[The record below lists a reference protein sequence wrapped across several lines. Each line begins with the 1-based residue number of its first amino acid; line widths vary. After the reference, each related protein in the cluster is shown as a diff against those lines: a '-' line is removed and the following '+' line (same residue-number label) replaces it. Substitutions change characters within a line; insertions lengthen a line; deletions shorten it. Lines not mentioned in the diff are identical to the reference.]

1 MRRRWLPIASVMV
14 SELSMAHRSLAGL
27 GKACVWLALAAAT
40 GSACAQADANKPASG
55 IYTCTDDRGR
65 RLTSDR
71 PIPDCLSKEQRVL
84 NNDGSQR
91 TVLPPTQ
98 TAEERAERELRER
111 EAAQRRIEQADAVR
125 RDRNMV
131 ARYPDEATHDKAR
144 EAALDTVRV
153 AIKTTEQRLRDLAAE
168 RKPLTDEAE
177 FYQGRVMPGK
187 LKTQMDANDA
197 AREAQRSAV
206 ANQQAE
212 LARINSLYD
221 DELVRLRKLW
231 SGAPPGSLGPLVG
244 AGPAPATSAPKPNK
258 PRRVR
263 RNPPPEQPASN
274 GASRS
279 AERPAP

>member
-1 MRRRWLPIASVMV
+1 MSDLLTARRPWV
-14 SELSMAHRSLAGL
+14 STVWVLVGL
-27 GKACVWLALAAAT
+27 GLCTAAT
-40 GSACAQADANKPASG
+40 GAWAKTDAEKSTSG

-71 PIPDCLSKEQRVL
+71 PIPDCLGKDQRVL

-91 TVLPPTQ
+91 TVLPPTP
-98 TAEERAERELRER
+98 TAEERAEREVRER
-111 EAAQRRIEQADAVR
+111 EAAQRRIDQADAVR

-131 ARYPDEATHDKAR
+131 ARYPDEAAHQKAR
-144 EAALDTVRV
+144 EAALDTVRL

-177 FYQGRVMPGK
+177 FYQGRAMPAK
-187 LKTQMDANDA
+187 LKTQIDANDA

-206 ANQQAE
+206 ANQEAE

-221 DELVRLRKLW
+221 AELARMRKLW

-244 AGPAPATSAPKPNK
+244 AAAQAPTGAASAAKTHK
-258 PRRVR
+258 PRRVWR
-263 RNPPPEQPASN
+263 SPPPEKSPA
-274 GASRS
+274 GS

>member
-1 MRRRWLPIASVMV
+1 MV
-14 SELSMAHRSLAGL
+14 SESAITLQPWARLSLVLACL
-27 GKACVWLALAAAT
+27 GSAAAT
-40 GSACAQADANKPASG
+40 SGAWAQADPNKKAAG

-71 PIPDCLSKEQRVL
+71 PIPDCLTKEQRVL
-84 NNDGSQR
+84 NSDGSQR
-91 TVLPPTQ
+91 TVLPPTP
-98 TAEERAERELRER
+98 TAEERAERESRER
-111 EAAQRRIEQADAVR
+111 EDAQRRIDQADAVR

-131 ARYPDEATHDKAR
+131 ARYPDEATHQKAR

-168 RKPLTDEAE
+168 RKPLADEAE
-177 FYQGRVMPGK
+177 FYQGRVMPSK
-187 LKTQMDANDA
+187 LKTQIDANDA

-206 ANQQAE
+206 ANQEAE

-221 DELVRLRKLW
+221 AELLRLRKLW
-231 SGAPPGSLGPLVG
+231 SGAPPGSLGSLVG
-244 AGPAPATSAPKPNK
+244 AGLAPASAASAPKAHK

-263 RNPPPEQPASN
+263 RSPPPEKPA
-274 GASRS
+274 ASG